1 MISREIFPLFADLG
15 ESILGESSPSFVFH
29 FFADLG
35 EKLFPS
41 ANRGAL
47 GSVNR
52 LTTAEQ
58 LKLKLYSE
66 KLIAELGS
74 RAGECTSEGL
84 LREASVKTLKEQKPV
99 KEDFDLY
106 SALLAAMRLVI
117 ERYYKSSQGGSV
129 NRSTW

>member
-1 MISREIFPLFADLG
+1 M
-15 ESILGESSPSFVFH
+15 
-29 FFADLG
+29 
-35 EKLFPS
+35 
-41 ANRGAL
+41 